1 MTPRTITRMIMTD
14 NKILL
19 GMSGGV
25 DSTFS
30 AVRLLNEGYDVEGAI
45 LVMSEHTDISSAQAN
60 ADRLGIKLHIVDCR
74 EKFDECVKMNFISEY
89 CRGRTP
95 NPCTV
100 CNRYVKMAELCRVA
114 ESIGAKKIATGHY
127 CGIGYDEKSG
137 RYYPK
142 KGADVRKDQSY
153 VFWNLTQKELSML
166 YCPLF
171 ADNKSDIV
179 ERARESGIEVPE
191 GESQDI
197 CFIPDGDHAAFIEAA
212 VGKLPEGD
220 FVDTKGNVI
229 GRHKGIIRYTIGQRK
244 GLGISAGH
252 PVFVCGIDAE
262 KNRVIISEEDA
273 LFTTEFSCSGLNFAK
288 LAPFEGTIRAQAKA
302 RYAAKPTDATVTV
315 HGDTATV
322 KTDAPVRAAAP
333 GQSAVFY
340 DGNDVLFG
348 GFID

>member
-1 MTPRTITRMIMTD
+1 MYMSMTM
-14 NKILL
+14 NKKKILL

-45 LVMSEHTDISSAQAN
+45 LVMSEHTDTSSAEIN
-60 ADRLGIKLHIVDCR
+60 AKKLGIPLHIVDCR
-74 EKFDECVKMNFISEY
+74 EKFDEFVKKNFISEY
-89 CRGRTP
+89 CNARTP

-114 ESIGAKKIATGHY
+114 ESIGAEKIATGHY
-127 CGIGYDEKSG
+127 CGIGYDEASG

-142 KGADVRKDQSY
+142 KGADARKDQSY

-171 ADNKSDIV
+171 ADSKSEV
-179 ERARESGIEVPE
+179 KELARESGINVPE

-197 CFIPDGDHAAFIEAA
+197 CFIPDGDHAAFIEKA

-220 FVDTKGNVI
+220 FVDENGKVL
-229 GRHKGIIRYTIGQRK
+229 GRHKGIAYYTVGQRK
-244 GLGISAGH
+244 GLGISAGK
-252 PVFVCGIDAE
+252 PVFISKIDAGSNTITVSDE
-262 KNRVIISEEDA
+262 SA
-273 LFTTEFSCSGLNFAK
+273 LFSTEFTCSSLNFAK
-288 LAPFEGTIRAQAKA
+288 LAPFEGTICAQVKA
-302 RYAAKPTDATVTV
+302 RYAAKPTDAEVTV
-315 HGDTATV
+315 SGDRAYV
-322 KTDAPVRAAAP
+322 KTAVPVRAATP

-340 DGNDVLFG
+340 DGDDVLFG

>member
-1 MTPRTITRMIMTD
+1 M
-14 NKILL
+14 NKKKILL

-30 AVRLLNEGYDVEGAI
+30 AVRLLDEGYDVEGAI
-45 LVMSEHTDISSAQAN
+45 LVMSEHTDTSSAERN
-60 ADRLGIKLHIVDCR
+60 AKKLGIKLHIVDCR
-74 EKFDECVKMNFISEY
+74 EKFDEYVKKNFISEY

-100 CNRYVKMAELCRVA
+100 CNRFVKMAELCRIA
-114 ESIGAKKIATGHY
+114 ESIGAEKIATGHY
-127 CGIGYDEKSG
+127 CGIGYDGKSG

-142 KGADVRKDQSY
+142 KGADARKDQSY
-153 VFWNLTQKELSML
+153 VFWNLTQKQLSML

-171 ADNKSDIV
+171 AESKSEV
-179 ERARESGIEVPE
+179 KKLAHESGIEVPE

-197 CFIPDGDHAAFIEAA
+197 CFIPDGDHASFIEAA

-220 FVDTKGNVI
+220 FIDESGHVI
-229 GRHKGIIRYTIGQRK
+229 GRHKGIVNYTIGQRK

-262 KNRVIISEEDA
+262 NNRVTVSDEEA
-273 LFTTEFSCSGLNFAK
+273 LFKTEFSCSSLNFAK
-288 LAPFEGTIRAQAKA
+288 SAPFEGMLHAQVKA
-302 RYAAKPTDATVTV
+302 RYAAKPTDAEVTV
-315 HGDTATV
+315 SGGRAYV
-322 KTDAPVRAAAP
+322 KTEVPIRAAAP

-340 DGNDVLFG
+340 DGDDVLFG

>member
-1 MTPRTITRMIMTD
+1 MTKG
-14 NKILL
+14 KILL

-30 AVRLLNEGYDVEGAI
+30 AVRLRDEGYDVEGAI
-45 LVMSEHTDISSAQAN
+45 LVMSEHTDTSSAEAN
-60 ADRLGIKLHIVDCR
+60 AKRLGIKLHIVDCR
-74 EKFDECVKMNFISEY
+74 EEFDKYVKKNFISEY

-100 CNRYVKMAELCRVA
+100 CNRYVKMAVLCRIA
-114 ESIGAKKIATGHY
+114 ESIGASKIATGHY
-127 CGIGYDEKSG
+127 CGIGYDEESG

-142 KGADVRKDQSY
+142 KGTDAKKDQSY

-171 ADNKSDIV
+171 AESKSNVV
-179 ERARESGIEVPE
+179 ELAHESGIKVPE

-212 VGKLPEGD
+212 VGKMPEGD
-220 FVDTKGNVI
+220 FVDENGNVI
-229 GRHKGIIRYTIGQRK
+229 GRHRGIIRYTIGQRK

-252 PVFVCGIDAE
+252 PVFVSGIDAE
-262 KNRVIISEEDA
+262 NNRVLITDEAA
-273 LFTTEFSCSGLNFAK
+273 LFKTEFTCSGLNFAK
-288 LAPFEGTIRAQAKA
+288 LAPFEGTVRAEVKA
-302 RYAAKPTDATVTV
+302 RYAAKPVMATVTV
-315 HGDTATV
+315 QGDKASV
-322 KTDAPVRAAAP
+322 KTDAPIRAAAP

>member
-1 MTPRTITRMIMTD
+1 MTTTMSKK
-14 NKILL
+14 KILL

-45 LVMSEHTDISSAQAN
+45 LVMSEHTDTLPAEIN
-60 ADRLGIKLHIVDCR
+60 AKKLGIPLHIVDCR
-74 EKFDECVKMNFISEY
+74 EKFDECVKKNFISEY
-89 CRGRTP
+89 CRARTP
-95 NPCTV
+95 NPCTL
-100 CNRYVKMAELCRVA
+100 CNRYVKMAELCRIA
-114 ESIGAKKIATGHY
+114 GSIGAEKIATGHY
-127 CGIGYDEKSG
+127 CGIGYDEESG

-142 KGADVRKDQSY
+142 KGADARKDQSY

-171 ADNKSDIV
+171 ADNKSEV
-179 ERARESGIEVPE
+179 KELARKSGIDVPE

-220 FVDTKGNVI
+220 FIDENGRVL
-229 GRHKGIIRYTIGQRK
+229 GRHKGIAHYTVGQRK
-244 GLGISAGH
+244 GLGISAGK
-252 PVFVCGIDAE
+252 PVFISRIDAE
-262 KNRVIISEEDA
+262 NNTITVSNESA
-273 LFTTEFSCSGLNFAK
+273 LFSTEFTCSSLNFAK
-288 LAPFEGTIRAQAKA
+288 LAPFEGTVRAQVKV
-302 RYAAKPTDATVTV
+302 RYAAKPVDAEVTV
-315 HGDTATV
+315 SDGRAYV
-322 KTDAPVRAAAP
+322 KTAVPVRAATP

-340 DGNDVLFG
+340 DGDDVLFG